1 MSEHEWILSVLEDL
15 GTYAQRNNL
24 PALGMTIKQ
33 ARRIAKHEIC
43 EAKEHCPSRR
53 CVKSESFAPLQG
65 QLRKT

>member
-43 EAKEHCPSRR
+43 EHARLKNTARPANVSNQNLSRPY
-53 CVKSESFAPLQG
+53 KAN
-65 QLRKT
+65 